1 MPEADSLPAPRAR
14 KLGLLMHNHLPAPAC
29 ATLSVE
35 EAAGVVGISRS
46 SLYALVRSGC
56 VPHLRFGRVIRIPRQ
71 SLDEWLCRL
80 ADDSLRA
87 GAEGVR

>member
-1 MPEADSLPAPRAR
+1 MTISRS
-14 KLGLLMHNHLPAPAC
+14 PAC

-35 EAAGVVGISRS
+35 EAAGVVGISRT

-80 ADDSLRA
+80 ADASLRA
-87 GAEGVR
+87 GSEGIK

>member
-1 MPEADSLPAPRAR
+1 MTIAR
-14 KLGLLMHNHLPAPAC
+14 SPAC

-35 EAAGVVGISRS
+35 EAAGVVGISRT

-71 SLDEWLCRL
+71 SLDDWMLSL
-80 ADDSLRA
+80 AVDSLRA
-87 GAEGVR
+87 GAEGVK